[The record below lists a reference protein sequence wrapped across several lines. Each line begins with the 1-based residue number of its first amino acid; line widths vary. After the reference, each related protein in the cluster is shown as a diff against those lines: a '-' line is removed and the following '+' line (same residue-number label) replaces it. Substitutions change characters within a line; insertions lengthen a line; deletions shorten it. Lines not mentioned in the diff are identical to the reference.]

1 MGEVHRLIDQHG
13 RENALRMVKGKR
25 ASDIVRTACDT
36 MSDEHAGVV
45 ANLIYS
51 GWTYANLPHRRLAN
65 DAKWQIQTDYVT
77 LVVEPGFIVNSDGS
91 YTYLGCPFGPT
102 ARLILIYLQTRALET
117 GERTVELGSSLRG
130 FLGRLGISHGGKT
143 QRTVRDQIMRISHC
157 KLTFQLRK
165 DGVRGVSNQAIVDTA
180 MFWEAD
186 QVNDRQGSL
195 FQDRLKLSEGF
206 YQQLR
211 RHAVKLDEAAVRK
224 IHKNSRALDAYSWL
238 AFRLHNIQEPT
249 FITWA
254 ALRPQFGQGISTDVE
269 FRRTFA
275 DDLRLAQSVYPD
287 ADLDILPKGVF
298 LRSSPPPIM
307 EKPRH
312 LTLITD

>member
-1 MGEVHRLIDQHG
+1 MACVASRT
-13 RENALRMVKGKR
+13 KPSSTPPCSGK
-25 ASDIVRTACDT
+25 
-36 MSDEHAGVV
+36 
-45 ANLIYS
+45 
-51 GWTYANLPHRRLAN
+51 
-65 DAKWQIQTDYVT
+65 
-77 LVVEPGFIVNSDGS
+77 
-91 YTYLGCPFGPT
+91 
-102 ARLILIYLQTRALET
+102 
-117 GERTVELGSSLRG
+117 
-130 FLGRLGISHGGKT
+130 
-143 QRTVRDQIMRISHC
+143 
-157 KLTFQLRK
+157 
-165 DGVRGVSNQAIVDTA
+165 
-180 MFWEAD
+180 AD

-249 FITWA
+249 FVTWA

-287 ADLDILPKGVF
+287 ADMDILPKGVF
-298 LRSSPPPIM
+298 LRSSPPPIK
-307 EKPRH
+307 EKPRR
-312 LTLITD
+312 LTLISD